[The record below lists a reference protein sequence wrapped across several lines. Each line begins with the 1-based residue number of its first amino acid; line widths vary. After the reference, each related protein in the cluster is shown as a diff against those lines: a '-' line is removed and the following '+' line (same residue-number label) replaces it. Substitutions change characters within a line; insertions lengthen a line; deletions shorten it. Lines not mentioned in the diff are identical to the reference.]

1 MDAIGSEALRHWF
14 MARSITHV
22 AFLGGINVGGHR
34 VTMDRL
40 REEVE
45 SLGFTNVST
54 FIASGNVRFDAP
66 PGAGHDQ
73 RIAETLE
80 TALSWPVPTFVRT
93 AVELVHAVD
102 LRPFGSVPE
111 GHTHM
116 VAFCR
121 TEPDHAIEAAS
132 TEHEQFEVHGA
143 DVHWHLAG
151 GLMSSALTLPKV
163 AKLLGQ
169 PCTTRNM
176 NSLRKWAD
184 SMR

>member
-1 MDAIGSEALRHWF
+1 

-22 AFLGGINVGGHR
+22 ALLGGINVGGHR

-40 REEVE
+40 RTEVE
-45 SLGFTNVST
+45 ALGFTDVST

-66 PGAGHDQ
+66 PGAHHDEQ
-73 RIAETLE
+73 IAAGL
-80 TALSWPVPTFVRT
+80 AAAFGWPVPTFVRT
-93 AVELVHAVD
+93 AAELVHAVD
-102 LRPFGSVPE
+102 LRPFGTVPE

-121 TEPDHAIEAAS
+121 TEPSHAIEAES
-132 TEHEQFEVHGA
+132 TDHEQFEVHGA
-143 DVHWHLAG
+143 DLHWHLAG

-176 NSLRKWAD
+176 NSLQKWAD
-184 SMR
+184 TLR